1 MLVRRH
7 VSFLSGK
14 ALPLES
20 DVTAVNRQIGIRV
33 RESGFWI
40 LTHSF
45 TELSLSMG
53 FNGIAVDRLTPRTI
67 LLIPM

>member
-1 MLVRRH
+1 MLVKRH
-7 VSFLSGK
+7 ISFLPGK

-20 DVTAVNRQIGIRV
+20 DVTAVNRWIGIRV
-33 RESGFWI
+33 REFVFWI

-45 TELSLSMG
+45 TEFSLSTG
-53 FNGIAVDRLTPRTI
+53 FNGIAVDRLTPEMI